1 MANDPQPVAVINES
15 SNLSDGE
22 IAQHIEAVQAQ
33 MDRDVGPMWNFKVK
47 LNQVPKGEPLPPN
60 EWWMV
65 YVDNAD
71 VADALGYHELTPAGL
86 PIGKVF
92 VETTLLY
99 GNSVSRVL
107 SHETAEM
114 MVDPYLK
121 RLVSVGPRQY
131 IVEVGDPLSLDAQG
145 YFMDGG
151 NVRVSGIAYPDYFYG
166 SGTYYDKNGHLPGM
180 IPKAIEGTYLMW
192 LENNQWH
199 HQMYATGTQA
209 HQTMVKAAHRP
220 HVGSR
225 RYRRLMGEDHWLR
238 SSVRSN
244 QDAPRGSSRMSVPV
258 AGARMRSSPAT
269 GGGIEIELSN
279 GTRLRVDGGF
289 DERTLASI
297 VRALGQ

>member
-1 MANDPQPVAVINES
+1 MTNDPQRVAVINES
-15 SNLSDGE
+15 SRLSDGE

-33 MDRDVGPMWNFKVK
+33 MDRDVGPMWNFKVS
-47 LNQVPKGEPLPPN
+47 LNQVPKGEPRPTN

-65 YVDNAD
+65 YADNAD

-114 MVDPYLK
+114 MVDPYLR
-121 RLVSVGPRQY
+121 RLVSAGGRQY
-131 IVEVGDPLSLDAQG
+131 IVEVGDPLSLDQQG
-145 YFMDGG
+145 YFMDGS

-166 SGTYYDKNGHLPGM
+166 SGTNYDKNGHLQGV

-199 HQMYATGTQA
+199 HQMFATGTEE

-225 RYRRLMGEDHWLR
+225 RYRRLVGEEHWLR
-238 SSVRSN
+238 SNVRSN
-244 QDAPRGSSRMSVPV
+244 QGVPGGSPGMLASV
-258 AGARMRSSPAT
+258 AGARMRSLPADS
-269 GGGIEIELSN
+269 GGIEIELSN
-279 GTRLRVDGGF
+279 GTRLRVDSGF
-289 DERTLASI
+289 DERTLASV